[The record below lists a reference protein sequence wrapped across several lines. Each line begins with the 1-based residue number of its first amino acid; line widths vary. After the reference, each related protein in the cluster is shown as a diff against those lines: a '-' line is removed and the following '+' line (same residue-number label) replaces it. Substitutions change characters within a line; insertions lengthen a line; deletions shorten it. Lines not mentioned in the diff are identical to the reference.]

1 MKKINQYIIEKL
13 KVTKNA
19 GLHKCKV
26 ELDHFIPWIYD
37 MVYYRISDLVPD
49 DLIFPGVPFKD
60 IMQKYFNNDPEKLYT
75 FFLNQVKTNPIIDV
89 ESTEDYPGAWE
100 FEFTLDDITFK
111 THKKYL
117 YPLDEWKKR
126 YPTDTSLNFYV
137 NESKIDEKLKVT
149 KGSNSNRT
157 GDELFSDVIDALK
170 YHLEDELDVKSLK
183 LNGEYMHNH
192 SHRIRSIDNIY
203 YIILRKS
210 GKEYM
215 VATLDDGVYV
225 KIDSFKT
232 FKESVFSQTGESSEE
247 ILNNILELLN
257 NEGI

>member
-1 MKKINQYIIEKL
+1 MKKIDQYIIEKL
-13 KVTKNA
+13 KVTKNTD
-19 GLHKCKV
+19 LHICKV

-37 MVYYRISDLVPD
+37 MPYYRISDLVPD
-49 DLIFPGVPFKD
+49 DLTFPGVPFKD

-75 FFLNQVKTNPIIDV
+75 FFLSQLKTNPIIDV
-89 ESTEDYPGAWE
+89 ESIEDYPGAWE

-111 THKKYL
+111 THKKYF

-149 KGSNSNRT
+149 KGGNKT
-157 GDELFSDVIDALK
+157 GDELFDDVIDALK
-170 YHLEDELDVKSLK
+170 YYPEVELDVKSLK
-183 LNGEYMHNH
+183 LNGEYMHEH
-192 SHRIRSIDNIY
+192 SHRIGSVDNIY
-203 YIILRKS
+203 YIMLHKS

-215 VATLDDGVYV
+215 GATLDDGVYI

-247 ILNNILELLN
+247 ILKNILELLN